1 MIRCLAIGT
10 RKTVDDGS
18 LSHWLERAL
27 IIQLLIHVEEIQI
40 ETLDVSHTQQVD
52 TGMIIR

>member
-1 MIRCLAIGT
+1 MIPCLAIGT

-18 LSHWLERAL
+18 LSQWLERAL